1 MGEPNEKDIEAKIY
15 NLKETVLEAKKR
27 ETELQL
33 RSEVQANVIDALQFK
48 VQQLIYLFSL
58 AKTRIEE
65 YAKWYVDKH
74 HPVWSVR
81 ISLGWHMLIRYCHDM
96 VEDKGKHQVNHVMLK
111 IILDQLGLS
120 EAPPYYS
127 PQLVN
132 LARQGVNVHEIVALD
147 RYYNVP
153 TFRYHDPSAK
163 VEGLELYRKP
173 TLTKKKRV
181 FYCNLWWRMLAKSY
195 RKLLAVSNREAAQF
209 KFDLKCSQ
217 EKMKTLEK
225 EKLTLGNETSG
236 FGIQS
241 LDGSKDVKIKEMTE
255 ELEDCRTRLREA
267 HKQCYTLEQEV
278 IDGINV
284 KKECLALK
292 IEMRKFKDNS
302 AIELQELQTSYD
314 VAKQQFNAD
323 LTEKTLIIKSLKE
336 ENEQAKDHFMEEMI
350 KYKNHAA
357 LDIQDLE
364 LSYKQKIFELEQFKG
379 NLAIELQE
387 LQTSY
392 DVAKQQFNVDLTE
405 KTLNIKSLKEENDQ
419 AKDHFMGEMIKHKN
433 HAALDIQD
441 LELSYKQKIFEL
453 EQTTAT
459 NFLQMELQIRNL
471 KLLVEN
477 QTQQI
482 NCLQTNNNSLQDS
495 EKKAIS
501 EKEFTILMT
510 KAFKNEKQATIDK
523 LSLERT
529 ELQQQLININAE
541 IINLRAERVEY
552 DDNLSKLKYKTE
564 VQSRE
569 FYLLQDRFTKCISK
583 EQFDEVLS
591 HLFQTQL
598 KVEELEEVIRQLKL
612 EKKKMKA
619 MAEVRDRKY
628 RDDYDDLVE
637 TSKSWLKDI
646 SLDQRDFMEDC
657 RKRTQEEIKAIVE
670 QSKLT
675 KDYLVAIKKNEVIK
689 DILQELTRDSR
700 GDPIAKPRE
709 MVKEI
714 FISQIQPIL
723 ENEKLKTHNF
733 ANEVEKLKQDIYLS
747 SLEIE
752 NVKAGYIK
760 AKDMTKVRIGLP
772 GDESYKKRANE
783 TFGLRW
789 KGSSLSSKGFTVKR
803 QSLANPITE
812 DQHMLQEA
820 TEPHSGFK
828 KFLCVSSFG
837 QMVEGDVYIRNGH
850 EFKITDQ
857 FNPSI
862 RVSYSSQST
871 EEWEIQKFYNNL
883 WYKTDCVKS
892 SKVAWGK

>member
-15 NLKETVLEAKKR
+15 NLKETVLEAKVR
-27 ETELQL
+27 ETDLQRRL
-33 RSEVQANVIDALQFK
+33 EVQANVVDALQFK
-48 VQQLIYLFSL
+48 VRQLIYLFSL
-58 AKTRIEE
+58 AKKRVEE
-65 YAKWYVDKH
+65 YAKWYVDRH
-74 HPVWSVR
+74 HPVWSIRV
-81 ISLGWHMLIRYCHDM
+81 SLGWHMLIRYCHDV
-96 VEDKGKHQVNHVMLK
+96 VEDEAKHKVNHVMLK
-111 IILDQLGLS
+111 IILDRLGLS

-127 PQLVN
+127 PQLVDLAMQGMN
-132 LARQGVNVHEIVALD
+132 LHDIVALD

-153 TFRYHDPSAK
+153 TFRYHDPSAR

-181 FYCNLWWRMLAKSY
+181 FYCNLWWMVLAKAY

-209 KFDLKCSQ
+209 KFDLKSLQ
-217 EKMKTLEK
+217 EKMKTLKE

-236 FGIQS
+236 SGIQS

-267 HKQCYTLEQEV
+267 HSQCHALEQEV

-350 KYKNHAA
+350 K
-357 LDIQDLE
+357 
-364 LSYKQKIFELEQFKG
+364 
-379 NLAIELQE
+379 
-387 LQTSY
+387 
-392 DVAKQQFNVDLTE
+392 
-405 KTLNIKSLKEENDQ
+405 
-419 AKDHFMGEMIKHKN
+419 HKN
-433 HAALDIQD
+433 HAALDIQN
-441 LELSYKQKIFEL
+441 LESSYKQKIFEL

-459 NFLQMELQIRNL
+459 NFLQMELQIKNL

-477 QTQQI
+477 QRQQI
-482 NCLQTNNNSLQDS
+482 NCLQISNNALQDS
-495 EKKAIS
+495 ENKAIS
-501 EKEFTILMT
+501 EKDLTILMT
-510 KAFKNEKQATIDK
+510 KAFKNDKQATIDK
-523 LSLERT
+523 LSLERI
-529 ELQQQLININAE
+529 ELRQQLINTDAE
-541 IINLRAERVEY
+541 ITRLRAERVEY

-564 VQSRE
+564 VQSKE

-598 KVEELEEVIRQLKL
+598 KVEELEEIIRQLKL

-733 ANEVEKLKQDIYLS
+733 ASEVEKLKQDIYLS

-789 KGSSLSSKGFTVKR
+789 KGSSLSSKGFTVTKH
-803 QSLANPITE
+803 SLANPITE
-812 DQHMLQEA
+812 DQHKLQEA
-820 TEPHSGFK
+820 TEPHSDLR
-828 KFLCVSSFG
+828 KFSCVSSFG
-837 QMVEGDVYIRNGH
+837 QMVEGDIYIRNGH

-883 WYKTDCVKS
+883 WYKTDCVRN